1 MLSIHLI
8 YTCMSHS
15 LAIPLFAPIHSKIQ
29 QGCPLQ
35 TIQQLENS
43 PKQDNVEPPEHI
55 PNSKDKKQ
63 HLFKSGSENVSACFV
78 RSAMI
83 VLRDPVLLQ
92 K

>member
-43 PKQDNVEPPEHI
+43 PKQDNVEPPGHI
-55 PNSKDKKQ
+55 
-63 HLFKSGSENVSACFV
+63 SGSENVSACFV